1 MDYDY
6 NKIKN
11 LLTDKDIEKI
21 LISLGSALF
30 QKDDTQMIYYSV
42 CHHGADC
49 LNHKPKLYYYQETQS
64 LFCYSCSS
72 SFDIISLVK
81 EVNNF
86 KFMSQG
92 ADYII
97 DLCNLPFDR
106 TQRINS
112 TKQLTNWQTLT
123 KFINPNY
130 SQDKNIKTFDK
141 NILHFFPKIYHTSF
155 IDEGITIETMKK
167 FNIRFYPLKQQILLP
182 VMENNQLIGVH
193 CRNLL
198 PEMIEQ
204 GYKYL
209 PLKMADDTDYAFN
222 TSQTLYG
229 FNENKYNIQ
238 SKKEV
243 FLFEAPKSVLQMETI
258 QDINTSLG
266 MFGVNLSKYNRNRLV
281 QLGIED
287 VYVCLDKQ
295 YRQTHIDS
303 IDQEGKNIQEKTT
316 EFIKY
321 QKWVNKIANLFQ
333 GYCRVWIIFDTDNLL
348 DYKDSPSDK
357 GKEIWQQLWKTK
369 ILI

>member
-6 NKIKN
+6 NKIKK
-11 LLTDKDIEKI
+11 LLTNKDIDKI
-21 LISLGSALF
+21 LFSLGSPLYQEDDK
-30 QKDDTQMIYYSV
+30 QKIFYSV
-42 CHHGADC
+42 CHHQSNC
-49 LNHKPKLYYYQETQS
+49 VNHKPKLYYYKLTQS
-64 LFCYSCSS
+64 FFCYSCSS

-81 EVNNF
+81 EVNHF

-97 DLCNLPFDR
+97 DLCNLPFDK

-112 TKQLTNWQTLT
+112 TKQLTEWQNLI
-123 KFINPNY
+123 KFIDTNY
-130 SQDKNIKTFDK
+130 NQQKSVKIFNKSVL
-141 NILHFFPKIYHTSF
+141 NFFPKIYHTSF
-155 IDEGITIETMKK
+155 IEDGITIDTMEK
-167 FNIRFYPLKQQILLP
+167 FNIRFYPLKQQILIP

-198 PEMIEQ
+198 PEMVEQ

-209 PLKMADDTDYAFN
+209 PLKTLDETDYAFN
-222 TSQTLYG
+222 TSQALYG
-229 FNENKYNIQ
+229 LNENKYNIQ

-243 FLFEAPKSVLQMETI
+243 ILFEAPKSVLQMESILDT
-258 QDINTSLG
+258 NVALG
-266 MFGVNLSKYNRNRLV
+266 MFGVNLSKYNRNRLI
-281 QLGIED
+281 QLGVED
-287 VYVCLDKQ
+287 VYICLDKQ
-295 YRQTHIDS
+295 YHQTHVNS
-303 IDQEGKNIQEKTT
+303 VDQNGENIQTKTT
-316 EFIKY
+316 EFLRY
-321 QKWVNKIANLFQ
+321 QKWVNKIAKLFQ